1 MLLQLN
7 ESNLTFLQRILAERG
22 VFYWSEC
29 IDDREVIVFS
39 DNNLNCPYI
48 ERDAISLKQQ
58 AGLSPSWFYGAFSRS
73 VKHQRV
79 ASRAGVQRQCQP
91 PKPYSTSNAANCQY
105 YELGHR
111 SNTEIEQT
119 SDWLQQSLDAQ
130 SSVLTLTANVEQM
143 AAGHCFSFID
153 QPLSQ
158 DHSGDYLAI
167 SVEHKFNDTANHSD
181 AGYVCKVTAI
191 RREKPFRSPVPQRP
205 QLPFALSAKIESSSQ
220 YAHVDEAGNYTIRW
234 DFDQSESSPT
244 EASQPLRKLTP
255 YACAGQEQA
264 TGFHFPL
271 LDGDRILVS
280 CLNNNPQE
288 AYIIGFVQQDDQP
301 PVVTAENLWQNRLKT
316 AAGNELVF
324 DDNEQNPRIVLQS
337 LNSEHRLE
345 LNGTESAPYIELL
358 CQFGA
363 LTVSSGSDQTITV
376 GDSLT
381 EQVGGARTLV
391 VNQNHRTETK
401 GKLQRQ
407 SAATLSMTAENLI
420 QFKADDNF
428 TLKLAKGINGRS
440 ENTQILTASEN
451 FQITASG
458 GSVFLQ
464 ASDDI
469 RIEGDGSGD
478 IIIENGGGGIKMDA
492 DGNVTLF
499 GNVIS
504 FNKDNVT
511 FNGNVS
517 YDIESPPSPP
527 SVEVEAPKELVEVDE
542 FELENFQ
549 APVRSNTIITHR
561 DKLTGEPLAG
571 APYLVITPEKDII
584 RGTLDENGQ
593 ARINHP
599 SPEQCKV
606 ILLSENTERLEQ

>member
-1 MLLQLN
+1 
-7 ESNLTFLQRILAERG
+7 
-22 VFYWSEC
+22 
-29 IDDREVIVFS
+29 
-39 DNNLNCPYI
+39 
-48 ERDAISLKQQ
+48 
-58 AGLSPSWFYGAFSRS
+58 
-73 VKHQRV
+73 
-79 ASRAGVQRQCQP
+79 
-91 PKPYSTSNAANCQY
+91 
-105 YELGHR
+105 
-111 SNTEIEQT
+111 
-119 SDWLQQSLDAQ
+119 
-130 SSVLTLTANVEQM
+130 
-143 AAGHCFSFID
+143 
-153 QPLSQ
+153 
-158 DHSGDYLAI
+158 
-167 SVEHKFNDTANHSD
+167 
-181 AGYVCKVTAI
+181 
-191 RREKPFRSPVPQRP
+191 
-205 QLPFALSAKIESSSQ
+205 
-220 YAHVDEAGNYTIRW
+220 
-234 DFDQSESSPT
+234 
-244 EASQPLRKLTP
+244 
-255 YACAGQEQA
+255 
-264 TGFHFPL
+264 
-271 LDGDRILVS
+271 
-280 CLNNNPQE
+280 
-288 AYIIGFVQQDDQP
+288 
-301 PVVTAENLWQNRLKT
+301 
-316 AAGNELVF
+316 
-324 DDNEQNPRIVLQS
+324 
-337 LNSEHRLE
+337 
-345 LNGTESAPYIELL
+345 
-358 CQFGA
+358 
-363 LTVSSGSDQTITV
+363 
-376 GDSLT
+376 
-381 EQVGGARTLV
+381 
-391 VNQNHRTETK
+391 
-401 GKLQRQ
+401 
-407 SAATLSMTAENLI
+407 
-420 QFKADDNF
+420 
-428 TLKLAKGINGRS
+428 LAKGINGRS